1 MTTTT
6 AGLNIRPVHWRLL
19 NALDGFF
26 GPDWD
31 QIGTFPESTRQASE
45 LAASQHA
52 TVDHLRWLGEHRL
65 VQATLHGT
73 GTRLSLLEHLTYG
86 GSPTVIALRLNRNG
100 HRMLAHDQN
109 KVLRTVFGTARRS
122 HRLTVQQLQRQTG
135 VDRHFVDELGERGL
149 LAFRT
154 SLGDDLPYPRAA
166 LLPDA
171 TLYAH
176 LGRRGR
182 SYLPLDA

>member
-1 MTTTT
+1 MTTTND
-6 AGLNIRPVHWRLL
+6 LRIRAVHWRLL
-19 NALDGFF
+19 NALDSFF

-31 QIGTFPESTRQASE
+31 QLGTFPETTRQASE
-45 LAASQHA
+45 LATSQNA
-52 TVDHLRWLGEHRL
+52 TPDHLRWLGEHRL

-86 GSPTVIALRLNRNG
+86 GSTAVIALRLNRNG
-100 HRMLAHDQN
+100 HRLLGHHQN

-122 HRLTVQQLQRQTG
+122 HRLTVQQVLRQTG
-135 VDRHFVDELGERGL
+135 VDRGFVNELGERGL
-149 LAFRT
+149 ITFRT
-154 SLGDDLPYPRAA
+154 SLGDDVPPTRAA

-171 TLYAH
+171 TLFAY